1 MRPLILITCRH
12 ERDDDWSPPLVG
24 VRRGYVDAVLAA
36 GGLPW
41 LLPPDLDEATLRACY
56 QRADGI
62 LLSGGADLDP
72 AHYNEA
78 RHPALGEVHPERDRV
93 ELPLARWAIADDVP
107 LLAICR
113 GIQVLNVALGGT
125 LYQDLASQYATSI
138 DHQAGI
144 HQQRWDGAD
153 HPISLDPQSRL
164 AALLATTELA
174 VNSLHHQALREVA
187 PQLRV
192 VGHAP
197 DGVIEAVE
205 APRATFA
212 IGVQC
217 HPEQLWQTRD
227 PRWRRVFA
235 GLVQAAAARAAMRSG
250 ADT

>member
-12 ERDDDWSPPLVG
+12 EYDDDWSPPLVG

-41 LLPPDLDEATLRACY
+41 LLPPDLDETTLRACY

-62 LLSGGADLDP
+62 LLTGGADLDP

-113 GIQVLNVALGGT
+113 GMQVLNVALGGT
-125 LYQDLASQYATSI
+125 LYQDLPSQYATSI

-144 HQQRWDGAD
+144 HQRRWDGAD

-164 AALLATTELA
+164 AALLDTSELV
-174 VNSLHHQALREVA
+174 VNSLHHQAVREVA
-187 PQLRV
+187 PELRV

-205 APRATFA
+205 ARHATFA

-227 PRWRRVFA
+227 PRWQRVFA
-235 GLVQAAAARAAMRSG
+235 GLVQAAAARAAAR
-250 ADT
+250 